1 MICPKCGSNNSDGT
15 AFCASCGAPLSNEAP
30 TPNGAVP
37 NNNVP
42 PQTPPPVFNGN
53 PYGGPIEQRNIALCI
68 ILSIVTCGIY
78 MWYWIYKLTED
89 VNKLTGD
96 PNATSGG
103 MVILLS
109 IITCNVYMWYWLYKQ
124 GDAIDQVK
132 ASRGLPSGNSGILYL
147 ILAIFGW
154 AFVTLE
160 RNVDFPTFGK
170 PTSPTSAIT
179 FSSRRT
185 SSSCAGWPGCANLG
199 TCMVG
204 VA

>member
-1 MICPKCGSNNSDGT
+1 MKHRLPTEQFRTTTFRPRHRRRYST
-15 AFCASCGAPLSNEAP
+15 ATP
-30 TPNGAVP
+30 TAV
-37 NNNVP
+37 
-42 PQTPPPVFNGN
+42 
-53 PYGGPIEQRNIALCI
+53 PIEQRNIALCI

-147 ILAIFGW
+147 ILAIFG
-154 AFVTLE
+154 
-160 RNVDFPTFGK
+160 
-170 PTSPTSAIT
+170 
-179 FSSRRT
+179 
-185 SSSCAGWPGCANLG
+185 LG
-199 TCMVG
+199 IVSYALMQNELNQL
-204 VA
+204 A